1 MHSLYIY
8 IPVTENR
15 EVEADNQ
22 EFKVILWDTVGS
34 SPDSDTEDPVFKK
47 RITNWSCNNCGN
59 KKEPTWGFVEGNLE
73 W

>member
-15 EVEADNQ
+15 EEEADNQ

-34 SPDSDTEDPVFKK
+34 SPGSDTEDPVL
-47 RITNWSCNNCGN
+47 
-59 KKEPTWGFVEGNLE
+59 KKELQTKVVMTVETKKSPLE
-73 W
+73 VL